1 MRIAWFTPFSTRS
14 AIGEF
19 SRHITD
25 VLSEHAEVEIWTHDT
40 PPLHHTDLPVVGFS
54 PESPDLEL
62 LGQREMIVYN
72 MGDHLPF
79 HAHINAISQR
89 YPGIVILHDRVLHH
103 LFAGLWLMASEPARQ
118 TYVERMETFYGPHG
132 GEIAKASLLGER
144 RPVWESDEEVLEYPL
159 YEEALVHALGT
170 VTHSEDQA
178 RDVRGRWFGPV
189 RSLHLP
195 CYAEVLRSAEAL
207 STAEA
212 RPDARVR
219 LLSIGHVNPN
229 KQIHRIVEFLA
240 ADPELAAHVHYT
252 IVGPSDDFQAYV
264 ADLGRLVERNRDTL
278 SVEILGWREDRELER
293 LMAQTDIFVNLRHPV
308 MEGGSASLMRQLAFG
323 RPVVCFDEGL
333 FGELPPE
340 AAVQVPA
347 GDFVAAA
354 AALREL
360 VFDGDRRRRIGAAGR
375 AVAESYSERRY
386 ADELLEFIEETRRAA
401 PALRFIDRVAVELGH
416 MGVDGRLPIF
426 DRINDDFSRFLWPSE
441 SREESAV
448 AEGIV

>member
-25 VLSEHAEVEIWTHDT
+25 ILSERAEVEIWTPDLQ
-40 PPLHHTDLPVVGFS
+40 PLHQTDLRVIGFS
-54 PESPDLEL
+54 SGSPDLEL
-62 LGQREMIVYN
+62 LPQRDMIVYN

-79 HAHINAISQR
+79 HGHIHAVSQR

-103 LFAGLWLMASEPARQ
+103 LFAGLWLMGSEPTRQ
-118 TYVERMETFYGPHG
+118 TYVERMETFYGRRG
-132 GEIAKASLLGER
+132 GEIARASLLGER

-159 YEEALVHALGT
+159 YEEALLHAIGT
-170 VTHSEDQA
+170 VTHSQDQA
-178 RDVRGRWFGPV
+178 RDVRGRWLGPV

-195 CYAEVLRSAEAL
+195 CYAEVLRRAEAL
-207 STAEA
+207 STPET

-229 KQIHRIVEFLA
+229 KQIHRIVEILA

-252 IVGPSDDFQAYV
+252 IVGPTDDFHAYV
-264 ADLGRLVERNRDTL
+264 ADLQRVVERNRDTL
-278 SVEILGWREDRELER
+278 SVDILGWREDQELER
-293 LMAQTDIFVNLRHPV
+293 LMAEADVFVNLRHPV

-354 AALREL
+354 GALREL
-360 VFDGDRRRRIGAAGR
+360 VFDEDRRRRIGAAGR
-375 AVAESYSERRY
+375 YVAESYTERRY
-386 ADELLEFIEETRRAA
+386 VDELLEFIEETRRAV
-401 PALRFIDRVAVELGH
+401 PALSFIDRVGVELGH

-426 DRINDDFSRFLWPSE
+426 DRISDDFSRFL
-441 SREESAV
+441 AL
-448 AEGIV
+448 

>member
-25 VLSEHAEVEIWTHDT
+25 TLSEHAEVEIWTQDT
-40 PPLHHTDLPVVGFS
+40 PPLHPTDLRVIGFS
-54 PESPDLEL
+54 SESPDLEL
-62 LGQREMIVYN
+62 LLQRDMIVYN

-79 HAHINAISQR
+79 HRHIHAVSQR

-103 LFAGLWLMASEPARQ
+103 LFAGLWLMLSERAQ
-118 TYVERMETFYGPHG
+118 TYVDRMETFYGRRG
-132 GEIAKASLLGER
+132 GEIARASLLGER

-159 YEEALVHALGT
+159 YEEALLHAIGT

-178 RDVRGRWFGPV
+178 RDVRRRWLGPV
-189 RSLHLP
+189 RSLHIP
-195 CYAEVLRSAEAL
+195 CYAEVLRRAEAL
-207 STAEA
+207 STPET

-229 KQIHRIVEFLA
+229 KQIHRVVESLA
-240 ADPELAAHVHYT
+240 GDPELAARVHYT
-252 IVGPSDDFQAYV
+252 VVGPTDDFHAYV
-264 ADLGRLVERNRDTL
+264 ADLQRLVERHRDTL
-278 SVEILGWREDRELER
+278 SVDILGWRDDQELER
-293 LMAQTDIFVNLRHPV
+293 LMAEADVFINLRHPV

-333 FGELPPE
+333 FGELPPT
-340 AAVQVPA
+340 AVVQVPA
-347 GDFVAAA
+347 GDFLAAA
-354 AALREL
+354 EALREL

-375 AVAESYSERRY
+375 SVAESYTERRY

-401 PALRFIDRVAVELGH
+401 PALGFIDRVAVELGH
-416 MGVDGRLPIF
+416 MGVDRRLPIF
-426 DRINDDFSRFLWPSE
+426 DRITDDFSRFL
-441 SREESAV
+441 AL
-448 AEGIV
+448 

>member
-1 MRIAWFTPFSTRS
+1 MRIAWFTPFSNRS

-19 SRHITD
+19 SKHITD
-25 VLSEHAEVEIWTHDT
+25 ILSEHAEVEIWTPDLQ
-40 PPLHHTDLPVVGFS
+40 PLHQTDLPVIGFS
-54 PESPDLEL
+54 PESLDLEL
-62 LGQREMIVYN
+62 LEQRETIVYN

-79 HAHINAISQR
+79 HVHIYAVSQR

-103 LFAGLWLMASEPARQ
+103 LFAGLWLMGSEPARQ
-118 TYVERMETFYGPHG
+118 TYVDRMEMFYGPRG
-132 GEIAKASLLGER
+132 GEIARASLLGER
-144 RPVWESDEEVLEYPL
+144 RPAWESDEEVLEYPL
-159 YEEALVHALGT
+159 YEEALMRAIGT

-178 RDVRGRWFGPV
+178 RDVRGRWLGPV

-195 CYAEVLRSAEAL
+195 CYAEVLRSAKAM
-207 STAEA
+207 STSET

-229 KQIHRIVEFLA
+229 KQIHRIVELLA

-252 IVGPSDDFQAYV
+252 IVGPTDDFHAYV
-264 ADLGRLVERNRDTL
+264 ADLQRLVERNRDTL
-278 SVEILGWREDRELER
+278 SVDILGWRDDRELER
-293 LMAQTDIFVNLRHPV
+293 LMAETDVFVNLRHPV

-354 AALREL
+354 GALREL

-375 AVAESYSERRY
+375 SVAESYTERRY
-386 ADELLEFIEETRRAA
+386 VDELLEFIEETRRAV
-401 PALRFIDRVAVELGH
+401 PALSFIDRVAVELGH

-426 DRINDDFSRFLWPSE
+426 DRITDDFSRFL
-441 SREESAV
+441 AL
-448 AEGIV
+448 